1 MDIEIFRKYEHDLFD
16 KDSMFIQ
23 YSNDPT
29 HFTPPIGYVPR
40 TVAQSL
46 WQEPSRTNDSSKT
59 NGSSFQN
66 KDSTENENKYGREWL
81 ATDYDID
88 LASRAYD
95 RLYANREF
103 SFHGMKA
110 ELVEE
115 YLISW
120 KSRTMEVLQYELE
133 AESMEKD
140 EEQGNVELAN
150 VEMANVEVE
159 NVEKEN
165 LGIDDFYLDFYES
178 DKTILDVNPKWSG
191 SGESV
196 AQDLAWII
204 WFADRK
210 FDLEELRPEFRIKEI
225 ARWRAEIVRLNKE
238 DHQKYGPEQT
248 VNALNELLSKEVV
261 QEKIKDFGYDDMN
274 KLLDELE
281 KSWSLETGQKD
292 QKDLEQEIDSEILDF
307 RSDSGLLEVREDPPK
322 DFGRILLGE
331 ESQLRSDDSE
341 RGLEPSGNRFEWELL
356 DPPDKSDDHKGRFG
370 HNQPN
375 ERDEQQ
381 RKNGHGDRDG
391 HSR

>member
-1 MDIEIFRKYEHDLFD
+1 M
-16 KDSMFIQ
+16 
-23 YSNDPT
+23 
-29 HFTPPIGYVPR
+29 
-40 TVAQSL
+40 
-46 WQEPSRTNDSSKT
+46 
-59 NGSSFQN
+59 
-66 KDSTENENKYGREWL
+66 
-81 ATDYDID
+81 
-88 LASRAYD
+88 
-95 RLYANREF
+95 
-103 SFHGMKA
+103 
-110 ELVEE
+110 
-115 YLISW
+115 
-120 KSRTMEVLQYELE
+120 
-133 AESMEKD
+133 
-140 EEQGNVELAN
+140 
-150 VEMANVEVE
+150 
-159 NVEKEN
+159 
-165 LGIDDFYLDFYES
+165 
-178 DKTILDVNPKWSG
+178 
-191 SGESV
+191 
-196 AQDLAWII
+196 
-204 WFADRK
+204 
-210 FDLEELRPEFRIKEI
+210 
-225 ARWRAEIVRLNKE
+225 
-238 DHQKYGPEQT
+238 
-248 VNALNELLSKEVV
+248 NELLSKEVV